1 MSDRLAEEW
10 DRHRPVVFGVAY
22 RILGSVADAEDVVQ
36 DVWLRA
42 ASADLEGVRDLRAW
56 LTTVAAR
63 RAHDL
68 ATSARARRE
77 GYVGPWLPEPLL
89 TGPDAAEPVLL
100 DETVSTAML
109 LVLEELSPPERVAFV
124 LRHAFEAPYERIAEV
139 LGRSPAACRQLVSR
153 ARRRIAARRDHGGP
167 RATRAERDRVMAAFR
182 DAYLKGDTAALAELL
197 DPDAVY
203 LTDGGGEVFAAR
215 RPIRGG
221 SRIAE
226 VMTRVGRRTLRAH
239 PVPAEINGGPGLL
252 LYRDGAL
259 VAVDTVEISGGRIVA
274 YHRVLN
280 PAKLRAV
287 RRAAGADRAAGA
299 SAPRGG
305 RSGGRPR

>member
-10 DRHRPVVFGVAY
+10 ERHRPAVFGAAY
-22 RILGSVADAEDVVQ
+22 RILGGVADAEDVVQ

-42 ASADLEGVRDLRAW
+42 VDADLERVRDLRAW
-56 LTTVAAR
+56 LITVAAR
-63 RAHDL
+63 RAYDL

-100 DETVSTAML
+100 DDTVSTAML

-124 LRHAFEAPYERIAEV
+124 LHHAFEVPYERIAEV
-139 LGRSPAACRQLVSR
+139 LDRSPAACRQLVSR
-153 ARRRIAARRDHGGP
+153 ARRRIAARRDHDGP
-167 RATRAERDRVMAAFR
+167 RATRAERERVMAAFR
-182 DAYLKGDTAALAELL
+182 DAYVRGDTAALAELL

-215 RPIRGG
+215 RPIHGG
-221 SRIAE
+221 PRIAE

-239 PVPAEINGGPGLL
+239 PVPAEINGAPGLL
-252 LYRDGAL
+252 LYRDGVLA
-259 VAVDTVEISGGRIVA
+259 AVDTAEISGGRIVA

-287 RRAAGADRAAGA
+287 RRAPRPPGDGDRGAT
-299 SAPRGG
+299 SLEPRTG
-305 RSGGRPR
+305 